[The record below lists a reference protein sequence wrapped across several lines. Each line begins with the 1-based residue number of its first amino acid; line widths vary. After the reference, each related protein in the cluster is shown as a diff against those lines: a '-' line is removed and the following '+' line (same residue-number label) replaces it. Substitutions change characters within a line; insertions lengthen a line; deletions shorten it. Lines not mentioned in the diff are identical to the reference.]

1 MTDEKLI
8 TSQQI
13 ESGLVVAAAHR
24 MQFEGPIATYIITG
38 TDIELWDA
46 HGRYCKTTLL
56 PEPARKPKKETS
68 QQDELNFLKLPEPA
82 RKPKKGK

>member
-1 MTDEKLI
+1 MADEKL
-8 TSQQI
+8 TPEQV
-13 ESGLVVAAAHR
+13 ESNLVVAAAHR

-56 PEPARKPKKETS
+56 PEPARKPKK
-68 QQDELNFLKLPEPA
+68 
-82 RKPKKGK
+82 GK